1 MRFAQSTQCGKFIE
15 LSREH
20 ARYCHI
26 EEPDTLVYS
35 GAIASNDGKP
45 DSAVL
50 KGDLMFV
57 MGCTD
62 EAAEEKH
69 AVDPNHVALGAKL
82 TAVGVEIESSE
93 LLQYRTTGRGYLS
106 R

>member
-1 MRFAQSTQCGKFIE
+1 
-15 LSREH
+15 
-20 ARYCHI
+20 
-26 EEPDTLVYS
+26 
-35 GAIASNDGKP
+35 
-45 DSAVL
+45 
-50 KGDLMFV
+50 MFV

-93 LLQYRTTGRGYLS
+93 LLQYRTTGRGYLW